1 MKRRSLLVLLPLLL
15 GTQACKPILYPLA
28 RAFGGPSEGEL
39 KLRRVAFDHLKAAK
53 DTARILVYP
62 MVDPRRAKSPYDAAT
77 ADSAAALARGEG
89 LVGAVA
95 ATVHHTVPPSDLGG
109 NQMRYTQDRAKAY
122 AAWTAAHRPDA
133 DFVMFLEA
141 MTDAAGSVGG
151 IQIYVLEASGQVAYV
166 RLYNSHHFNG
176 TPPNGADNVCGV
188 MLRTL
193 KRDLQRLATDVHPPY
208 GVG

>member
-1 MKRRSLLVLLPLLL
+1 MKRRTLLLLLPLLL
-15 GTQACKPILYPLA
+15 GSSACKPMLYPLA

-39 KLRRVAFDHLKAAK
+39 QLRRVAFDRLKASKA
-53 DTARILVYP
+53 TARILVYP
-62 MVDPRRAKSPYDAAT
+62 MVDPRRAESPFAAAT
-77 ADSAAALARGEG
+77 AETAAALARGEG
-89 LVGAVA
+89 LAGAVA
-95 ATVHHTVPPSDLGG
+95 ATTFHTVPPSPLGA
-109 NQMRYTQDRAKAY
+109 NQMRYTQNRATAY

-141 MTDAAGSVGG
+141 MTDASGQVGG
-151 IQIYVLEASGQVAYV
+151 IQLYVVEASGQVAYA

-176 TPPNGADNVCGV
+176 TPPSGADNICGV

-193 KRDLQRLATDVHPPY
+193 KFDLMRLSTDVHPPY